1 MSSTIFIK
9 TATRE
14 RLKHIGTKGQTY
26 DELINQLVDVKNT
39 FQHNI
44 PTSTPTHIDEL
55 NSCSKGDD
63 QMRHESES
71 YACESTGCSK
81 NATDKIAVK
90 VGNLGEISL
99 LLCRGCVA
107 KFKEVEQK

>member
-9 TATRE
+9 TSTRE

-26 DELINQLVDVKNT
+26 DELINQLVDVKNAFKHST
-39 FQHNI
+39 PI
-44 PTSTPTHIDEL
+44 STPTHIDKL
-55 NSCSKGDD
+55 NSSSKGEG
-63 QMRHESES
+63 QMCDESEN

-99 LLCRGCVA
+99 QRLCC
-107 KFKEVEQK
+107 